1 MPRNIG
7 FVIGAFMQP
16 QILAQIENRRYPI
29 HEYILFLRRNHARAF
44 YYDDLKRLDP
54 ERFEVL
60 KAEGSLAWGMPR
72 VVSSVDP
79 PLDTVLATGEDVG
92 LPLALDE
99 SAQKHRLPLYVITH
113 GFVVRYADA
122 MEAVRCMDHV
132 RFLCLSE
139 QLKTMLVNKFG
150 VPESRVTNTGY
161 GVDTRFFR
169 PAKDS
174 SFSKPLIVSAGAANR
189 DYRTFVNAVETLAVD
204 VKIAADSA
212 WCPTVI
218 DIDIDRLPPH
228 IEVHSQ
234 GDYSGL
240 RELYA
245 KASFI
250 VVPLLPAPFACGY
263 AVIAEAMAMGKAV
276 IATQTESHSDFVID
290 GETGYYVRPGDVQ
303 DLREKIEY
311 LLAHPAWARE
321 MGQRAQLR
329 IEQNFSVEKYCE
341 RLEREILDT
350 G

>member
-1 MPRNIG
+1 M
-7 FVIGAFMQP
+7 
-16 QILAQIENRRYPI
+16 
-29 HEYILFLRRNHARAF
+29 
-44 YYDDLKRLDP
+44 D
-54 ERFEVL
+54 
-60 KAEGSLAWGMPR
+60 
-72 VVSSVDP
+72 
-79 PLDTVLATGEDVG
+79 
-92 LPLALDE
+92 
-99 SAQKHRLPLYVITH
+99 
-113 GFVVRYADA
+113 
-122 MEAVRCMDHV
+122 AVRSMDHV

-139 QLKTMLVNKFG
+139 QLKTMLINKFG
-150 VPESRVTNTGY
+150 IPESRVTNTGY

-189 DYRTFVNAVETLAVD
+189 DYRTFVNAVETLDVD

-218 DIDIDRLPPH
+218 DIDSDRLPPH

-234 GDYSGL
+234 GDYYRL

-290 GETGYYVRPGDVQ
+290 GETGYYVRPVDVQ

-311 LLAHPAWARE
+311 LLAHPALARE
-321 MGQRAQLR
+321 MGQRARLR

-341 RLEREILDT
+341 RLERASQVSS